1 MEVSMENI
9 LSGYKSKFDRIFAGE
24 DPNLVFN
31 RRDIDEN
38 GNVIKVPVDK
48 EFLIRSAKAV
58 FGDSSEIIKKVE
70 EFTF

>member
-1 MEVSMENI
+1 MEI
-9 LSGYKSKFDRIFAGE
+9 LSGYKNKFDRIFAGE

-48 EFLIRSAKAV
+48 KFLIRSAKAV

>member
-1 MEVSMENI
+1 MDIIHEYRI
-9 LSGYKSKFDRIFAGE
+9 KFERIFAEE

-31 RRDIDEN
+31 RRDIDAN

-48 EFLIRSAKAV
+48 EFLIRAARAV
-58 FGDSSEIIKKVE
+58 FGSSSEIVNKVE

>member
-1 MEVSMENI
+1 MNNI
-9 LSGYKSKFDRIFAGE
+9 IHEYKNKFDRIFNGE

-48 EFLIRSAKAV
+48 EFLIRAAGAV
-58 FGDSSEIIKKVE
+58 FGSSSKIVKKVNE
-70 EFTF
+70 LTF

>member
-1 MEVSMENI
+1 MNNI
-9 LSGYKSKFDRIFAGE
+9 IREYKNKFERIFAGE

-48 EFLIRSAKAV
+48 EFLIRAAGAV
-58 FGDSSEIIKKVE
+58 FGSSSEIVKKVE
-70 EFTF
+70 KLTF

>member
-1 MEVSMENI
+1 MNNI
-9 LSGYKSKFDRIFAGE
+9 IHEYKNKFDRIFNGE

-48 EFLIRSAKAV
+48 EFLIRAAGAI
-58 FGDSSEIIKKVE
+58 FGSFSEIVKKVE
-70 EFTF
+70 KLTF

>member
-1 MEVSMENI
+1 MDIIRE
-9 LSGYKSKFDRIFAGE
+9 YKEKFEMIFAGE

-48 EFLIRSAKAV
+48 EFLMRAARAV
-58 FGDSSEIIKKVE
+58 FGSSSEIVKKVE

>member
-1 MEVSMENI
+1 MNNI
-9 LSGYKSKFDRIFAGE
+9 IREYKNKFERIFAGE

-31 RRDIDEN
+31 RLDIDYN

-48 EFLIRSAKAV
+48 EFLIRSAGAV
-58 FGDSSEIIKKVE
+58 FGSSSEIVKKVD